1 MPYKINTMKKQ
12 MRNISWIALVSLLF
26 LSSCAS
32 SIVYWNQAT
41 ENFDQGAKAEMTNRF
56 AERLSEEGSAPPAEA
71 LPSLDKMFNSSVP
84 ATNESPEQLY
94 KMADDKISKALE
106 APAPLKKE
114 NKLANALTLKA
125 LSAWKMGKADEAR
138 LNAAKA
144 LQEFSTQPQPSPR
157 DQPLAKAVPG
167 LVALDLVY
175 DTTQV
180 FIKKL
185 KDLAEGAGDM
195 PKAEAKQLM
204 AAGQALYQEFIL
216 KADSDESLAGAQTDL
231 QAAIM
236 LASENKNVRLFLQL
250 CQLTG
255 LKNQFDLWNQ
265 LDNFAK
271 RSGLKG
277 SDTDLR
283 EWIQG
288 EETSYLSAKNA
299 ALGKLSEMI
308 GGTQNGAY
316 RFWDG
321 IL

>member
-1 MPYKINTMKKQ
+1 MNKQ
-12 MRNISWIALVSLLF
+12 MKNINWIVLVSLLF

-32 SIVYWNQAT
+32 SILYWNQAT
-41 ENFDQGAKAEMTNRF
+41 EKFDQGAKKEMTNRF
-56 AERLSEEGSAPPAEA
+56 AERLSGEGSAPPAEA
-71 LPSLDKMFNSSVP
+71 LPSMDKLFNSSVP
-84 ATNESPEQLY
+84 ATNETPEQLY
-94 KMADDKISKALE
+94 RMADEKITKALE

-114 NKLANALTLKA
+114 DKLANALTLKA

-144 LQEFSTQPQPSPR
+144 LQEFSTQQQPSPR

-185 KDLAEGAGDM
+185 KDMAEGAGDM
-195 PKAEAKQLM
+195 PEAEAKQLM
-204 AAGQALYQEFIL
+204 AAGQALYQEFIT
-216 KADSDESLAGAQTDL
+216 KADSDQSLASAQTDL
-231 QAAIM
+231 KAATM
-236 LASENKNVRLFLQL
+236 LASENKDVRLFLQL

-271 RSGLKG
+271 RSGLKL

-283 EWIQG
+283 KWIQD
-288 EETSYLSAKNA
+288 EETSYLSTKNA
-299 ALGKLSEMI
+299 ALESLSEMI
-308 GGTQNGAY
+308 GGTQSAAY